1 LNELE
6 SGPNPLEDPT
16 MFFPIAGCLLCVPSL
31 IFNFKK
37 LKTGKEPKDT
47 NENLLDFDL
56 SMDSLSESGSPKT
69 SLTLWIMNLIF
80 GLYIFAIGLVLM
92 SFAVRP
98 APYDSQFDILFSVL
112 LTSVVLFTGGAVIVL
127 GRKR

>member
-1 LNELE
+1 
-6 SGPNPLEDPT
+6 
-16 MFFPIAGCLLCVPSL
+16 
-31 IFNFKK
+31 
-37 LKTGKEPKDT
+37 
-47 NENLLDFDL
+47 
-56 SMDSLSESGSPKT
+56 
-69 SLTLWIMNLIF
+69 MNLIF